1 MAPIEVESLAWSRVS
16 HDDTVFNP
24 TPGVDMMWSVTR
36 GGPGFVA
43 VGRTFSSDA
52 PAPIPVEMDWAYWQN
67 LGSYILGDGDLRYR
81 GEPAVWVSE
90 DGITWSRLSDDA
102 LPEFDRSG
110 VIESVTAGGPGL
122 VAVGADISPPLHPV
136 GPPELPVSLSVQRA
150 LGEWA
155 WNGAVWTSEDGL
167 VWSNVELPEP
177 DNHLVWFNDVTAGG
191 PGLVAVGSGSVPEGQ
206 PVEVVTHARTAAVW
220 TSPDGETWTRVPHDP
235 DVFGSGVHDRSGD
248 GLVGDWSMEAVTV
261 GGPGLIAVGHDP
273 DGPAVWTSPDGF
285 AWTLVPPTQV
295 QGDGTMLDVVANG
308 PGLVAVGSNDK
319 WGEGPPQIWTSP
331 DGHTWTL
338 VPDRGFPAPTA
349 GWPLRSVIS
358 VDSQLVAVGGY
369 VWTSV
374 DGVTW
379 TQPEISGYGVMYSVA
394 RTEDGLIAV
403 GLYGGPDSGPA
414 GGAAAVWATTQ
425 G

>member
-1 MAPIEVESLAWSRVS
+1 
-16 HDDTVFNP
+16 
-24 TPGVDMMWSVTR
+24 MMWSIAR

-43 VGRTFSSDA
+43 VGRTGSTDA
-52 PAPIPVEMDWAYWQN
+52 PAPIPLEMDVAYWQN
-67 LGSYILGDGDLRYR
+67 LGYHNVRNGDSRYK

-110 VIESVTAGGPGL
+110 VMESVTAGGPGF

-136 GPPELPVSLSVQRA
+136 GPPELPVSLSVQQA

-155 WNGAVWTSEDGL
+155 WNAAVWTSEDGL
-167 VWSNVELPEP
+167 VWSNVELPER
-177 DNHLVWFNDVTAGG
+177 DNRLGWLNDITAGG
-191 PGLVAVGSGSVPEGQ
+191 PGLVAVGSGSVPGEE
-206 PVEVVTHARTAAVW
+206 PARTAAVW

-235 DVFGSGVHDRSGD
+235 DVFGSGGMD
-248 GLVGDWSMEAVTV
+248 GSAFGDWSMEAVTV
-261 GGPGLIAVGHDP
+261 GGPGLVAVGHDP
-273 DGPAVWTSPDGF
+273 DGPAVWTSPDGLT
-285 AWTLVPPTQV
+285 WTLVAPTQV
-295 QGDGTMLDVVANG
+295 QGDAKMLDVAAHGSGFVAIG
-308 PGLVAVGSNDK
+308 SDAMFGGGAPAV
-319 WGEGPPQIWTSP
+319 WTSP
-331 DGHTWTL
+331 NGLTWTP
-338 VPDRGFPAPTA
+338 VADRGFPAST

-358 VDSQLVAVGGY
+358 VDSQLVAVGQY

-379 TQPEISGYGVMYSVA
+379 TQAEISGHGDMYSVA

-403 GLYGGPDSGPA
+403 GEYGE
-414 GGAAAVWATTQ
+414 GAAAVWATIE